1 VTVLA
6 LGCTVLGATI
16 LALVSLDIW
25 ATVLHPGVESPLSNR
40 FHRAGWRLLRLVTRR
55 VPRHNALLHA
65 GLPLLVAGLITL
77 WLVLLLVGY
86 AVLYYP
92 WLSNPALF
100 TIPRGTTHWELAALY
115 ASGATLFTLGYG
127 DITPV
132 AWPLRTLAVAEA
144 GSGMATIS
152 LAVAY
157 VLAVYPALTRL
168 RACATALDAEVAG
181 QVGGLPLLRRYL
193 LGDGHWNSDLDN
205 RLRELALE
213 LLALTESHETH
224 PVLYYAHP
232 PRVQQSALRMLVTV
246 QNLIGLLR
254 YGLSPERHADL
265 VRNPQVLFLEQV
277 FGYSLRRL
285 STSLHSSPIPPG
297 DEKAMRRR
305 YGEDFAHLCDELEG
319 LGLVSAR
326 QRADRPVPVLAQAG
340 RHPDL
345 ADPGSDGDAF
355 AARPIAKAE
364 QSDARDP
371 ALDLASESPAAAYI
385 AYRLATDLHIAA
397 YAAASGYTLEEA
409 TGTDDSVWAIG
420 DRR

>member
-1 VTVLA
+1 VTVLEVGYTA
-6 LGCTVLGATI
+6 LGAII

-40 FHRAGWRLLRLVTRR
+40 FHRAGWRVLRLVARR
-55 VPRHNALLHA
+55 LPRGDALLHA
-65 GLPLLVAGLITL
+65 GLPLLVAGLISI
-77 WLVLLLVGY
+77 WLVLLLAGY

-92 WLSNPALF
+92 WLGNPAFF
-100 TIPRGTTHWELAALY
+100 TIPPGTAHRGLEALY

-132 AWPLRTLAVAEA
+132 AWPLRALAVAEA

-157 VLAVYPALTRL
+157 VLALYPALVRQ

-181 QVGGLPLLRRYL
+181 QVGGLPLIRRYL

-224 PVLYYAHP
+224 PVLFYAHP
-232 PRVQQSALRMLVTV
+232 PRVQQSALRMLLTV

-254 YGLSPERHADL
+254 YGLSPERHAEL
-265 VRNPQVLFLEQV
+265 VRNPQVLLLEQV

-285 STSLHSSPIPPG
+285 STSLHSSPVPPD
-297 DEKAMRRR
+297 DEEATRRR
-305 YGEDFAHLCDELEG
+305 YSEDFAHLCDELEE

-345 ADPGSDGDAF
+345 ADPVGDEDAF
-355 AARPIAKAE
+355 AARPIATVDQA
-364 QSDARDP
+364 DARDP
-371 ALDLASESPAAAYI
+371 ALDLASESPVAAYS

-409 TGTDDSVWAIG
+409 TGTDDSVWTIG
-420 DRR
+420 R